1 MKLLEGKRAIVTGAG
16 RGIGRA
22 IALAYARHGADV
34 ALAARTM
41 PELESAAREI
51 EALGRRAL
59 AVQADVTDLKSI
71 AAMAAKTA
79 EAFGGLDILV
89 NNAGVWW
96 PVPSIDMPEADW
108 DGIMAVNLK
117 SCFFCAQ
124 AAAREMRKQGSGRIV
139 NISSVDGTY
148 CLMNQ
153 AHYAASKAGLN
164 QLTRSL
170 AVDYA
175 QYGILVN
182 GIAPSWVLTDMTR
195 EEWERDKAEWLPR
208 IPAGRIGMPD
218 DIADVAVFLAS
229 DLSRFVYG
237 QTITV
242 DGGITLML

>member
-1 MKLLEGKRAIVTGAG
+1 VKLLESRKAIVTGAG

-22 IALAYARHGADV
+22 IALRYAAQGADV
-34 ALAARTM
+34 ALAARNEA
-41 PELESAAREI
+41 ELESVAEEI

-59 AVQADVTDLKSI
+59 VVPTDVTKLESI
-71 AAMAAKTA
+71 AAMVQRTVD
-79 EAFGGLDILV
+79 AFGALDILV

-96 PVPSIDMPEADW
+96 PVPSIDMPEKDW
-108 DGIMAVNLK
+108 DGIMDVNLK

-124 AAAREMRKQGSGRIV
+124 HAARAMRGRGGRII

-153 AHYAASKAGLN
+153 AHYAASKAGVN

-175 QYGILVN
+175 AYGVLVN

-195 EEWERDKAEWLPR
+195 EEWERDKDEWLPR

-237 QTITV
+237 QTVTV